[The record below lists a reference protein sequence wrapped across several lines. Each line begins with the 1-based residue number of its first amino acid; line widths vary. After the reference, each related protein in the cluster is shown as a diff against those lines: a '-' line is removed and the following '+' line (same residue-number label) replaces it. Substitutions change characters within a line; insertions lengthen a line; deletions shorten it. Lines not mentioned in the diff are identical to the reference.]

1 MKRVF
6 FSIIALAF
14 FTSSALAVDAPPGP
28 NPKLKELKYFVGTWR
43 CKGTGY
49 AFMGTPEHKTSATVE
64 TSWTLNDYW
73 LGIRYHE
80 SKTAINAQPVDV
92 KISWGWDEQ
101 MKRFASGA
109 VDNMGAYFI
118 QNSPGWE
125 GNKLTFEGD
134 MHGGGMTMK
143 VRDVFTKVSATK
155 LEHMAEVEMDGK
167 WTKLDEETCT
177 KK

>member
-1 MKRVF
+1 MKRVLLP
-6 FSIIALAF
+6 IIALAVAAS
-14 FTSSALAVDAPPGP
+14 TVLAADAPPGP
-28 NPKLKELKYFVGTWR
+28 NPKLKELKYFVGAWQ

-49 AFMGTPEHKTSATVE
+49 AFMGTPEHKTSAMVE
-64 TSWTLNDYW
+64 AGWTLHDYW
-73 LGIRYHE
+73 LGLRYHE

-92 KISWGWDEQ
+92 RIFWGWDEQ
-101 MKRFASGA
+101 TKKFASGA

-118 QNSPGWE
+118 QNSPGWD
-125 GNKLTFEGD
+125 GDKLTFEGD

-167 WTKLDEETCT
+167 WTKLDEET
-177 KK
+177 